1 MKKKFNRVWFNEEK
15 VQQSISGEF
24 WFNEE
29 KGSTEYDL
37 MKKKFNRVWF
47 NEEKVQQSMI

>member
-1 MKKKFNRVWFNEEK
+1 MKKKFNRV
-15 VQQSISGEF
+15 